1 MRRSRRAGCREGEEP
16 DQTMKNLY
24 ILASF
29 AAFVCCGMLSIDG
42 FLGQLS
48 QIMAG
53 TGYAVLALVCAAAF
67 AKAVMAKDKENEDQ
81 DHR

>member
-1 MRRSRRAGCREGEEP
+1 
-16 DQTMKNLY
+16 MKTVAV
-24 ILASF
+24 LASF

-53 TGYAVLALVCAAAF
+53 TGYAALALVCAAAF
-67 AKAVMAKDKENEDQ
+67 AKAVMAKDDENETRGD
-81 DHR
+81 R